1 MELVYNFVRDSKKL
15 RNGMLYIAI
24 ITVAILFSIIAPGF
38 FTVENLK
45 AVLESMAVVCVMGL
59 GVTFV
64 LTIGEIDISNGAML
78 SVPACIMAVLLR
90 AGAPLIIS
98 LGIGL
103 ISTLFLGFLNGFI
116 TIKVGLPSFITT
128 LGVSGIAMGISR
140 IVTASTPVAVKNE
153 LILNLFGK
161 EMFGVPKI
169 ILWMFLLIV
178 IGYFLLQKTRFGR
191 NLHCIG
197 DNREAA
203 VLYGLNVRKNVIFAF
218 VVCSIFVFVAGMLQ
232 LGRSSYAAPGAGE
245 TLVLNAIVASVI
257 GGTSVQGGKSSIIG
271 TFIGAIFLTLI
282 SNGLFMLA
290 TSPYITNIIIGFVI
304 IVVLTANGLMEKR
317 EREINRT

>member
-15 RNGMLYIAI
+15 RNGILYIAI

-98 LGIGL
+98 LGTGL
-103 ISTLFLGFLNGFI
+103 ISTLLLGFLNGFI

-140 IVTASTPVAVKNE
+140 IVTASTPVAVQNE

-178 IGYFLLQKTRFGR
+178 IGYFLLHKTRFGR

-218 VVCSIFVFVAGMLQ
+218 VVCSIFVFIAGMLQ

-257 GGTSVQGGKSSIIG
+257 GGTSVQGGKGSIIG